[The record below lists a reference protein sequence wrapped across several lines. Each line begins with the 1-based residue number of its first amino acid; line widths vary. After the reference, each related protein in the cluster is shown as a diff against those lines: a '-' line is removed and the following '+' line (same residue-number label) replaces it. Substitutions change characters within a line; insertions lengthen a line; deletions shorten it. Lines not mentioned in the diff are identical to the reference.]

1 MRILSAGLLLLLLVA
16 VAAPAPPA
24 LAGDGAAALQ
34 APAPWDFAPFAA
46 RYRVRYDGLPFSGTA
61 VRSLERDG
69 EKLHFRSELRALFL
83 RVDEQSTLERREQ
96 GPPRADYYV
105 TRQKGLGRNR
115 ERRVDFDWDAGELVR
130 TGDKPRVDPLQPGTL
145 DPLGWQLLLRRELA
159 RSAPA
164 PGATLRYRI
173 TDGGDAEDVVLE
185 VIGPASVEVPA
196 GRFDAVLL
204 ERRYGADAPD
214 GESMRIWTDPQR
226 DWILLRLEHV
236 EDGRALVVALEEIL
250 RD

>member
-1 MRILSAGLLLLLLVA
+1 VRILTALLVLLLAATARSAG
-16 VAAPAPPA
+16 AA
-24 LAGDGAAALQ
+24 DGEATLE
-34 APAPWDFAPFAA
+34 APAPWDFAPFTA

-61 VRSLERDG
+61 IRSLERDG
-69 EKLHFRSELRALFL
+69 AQLHFRSELRALFL
-83 RVDEQSTLERREQ
+83 RVDEQSTLERRADA
-96 GPPRADYYV
+96 PPRADFYV

-115 ERRVDFDWDAGELVR
+115 ERRVDFDWEAGELVR
-130 TGDKPRVDPLQPGTL
+130 TGDKPRVDPLEPGTL
-145 DPLGWQLLLRRELA
+145 DPLGWQLLLRRDLA
-159 RSAPA
+159 RGTPE

-173 TDGGDAEDVVLE
+173 TDGGDPEDVLLE

-204 ERRYGADAPD
+204 ERRYGEDAAE
-214 GESMRIWTDPQR
+214 GESMRIWADPER

-236 EDGRALVVALEEIL
+236 EDGRGLVVALEEIL

>member
-1 MRILSAGLLLLLLVA
+1 VRILTALLVLLLAATARSAG
-16 VAAPAPPA
+16 AA
-24 LAGDGAAALQ
+24 DGEATLE

-61 VRSLERDG
+61 IRSLERDG
-69 EKLHFRSELRALFL
+69 AQLHFRSELRALFL
-83 RVDEQSTLERREQ
+83 RVDEQSTLERQ
-96 GPPRADYYV
+96 ADAPPRADFYV

-115 ERRVDFDWDAGELVR
+115 ERRVDFDWEAGELVR
-130 TGDKPRVDPLQPGTL
+130 TGDKPRVDPLEPGTL
-145 DPLGWQLLLRRELA
+145 DPLGWQLLLRRDLA
-159 RSAPA
+159 RDNPE

-173 TDGGDAEDVVLE
+173 TDGGDPEDVLLE

-204 ERRYGADAPD
+204 ERRYGEDAAE
-214 GESMRIWTDPQR
+214 GESMRIWADPER

-236 EDGRALVVALEEIL
+236 EDGRGLVVALEEIL